1 MVETTAQ
8 KETYTR
14 LLEAGTTLFAQH
26 GFDGTSVRMIAD
38 LASANVAAVAYHF
51 GSKRG
56 LYDAVFEHL
65 YTRVQAE
72 TLQLPERPE
81 DMSEQEAVRVLVEQA
96 WRFIES
102 HRDAVKMTVR
112 EVVNQGQLYDGM
124 GWGWMEGKLAEQSE
138 GIAAFLG
145 LDVLHVR
152 LSIISFSY
160 VLSRYALNHPEELMR
175 LTLTDNHDAARE
187 AILGHLTCV
196 AHRLLL
202 VD

>member
-1 MVETTAQ
+1 MAETPAQ

-65 YTRVQAE
+65 YTGIQSE
-72 TLQLPERPE
+72 SLLPEHAE
-81 DMSEQEAVRVLVEQA
+81 GMTQQEVVRALVEQA

-112 EVVNQGQLYDGM
+112 EVVNQGQLYNGL
-124 GWGWMEGKLAEQSE
+124 GWGWMEGKLADQSE
-138 GIAAFLG
+138 ALASFLD
-145 LDVLHVR
+145 LDAQHVR
-152 LSIISFSY
+152 LTVITFSY
-160 VLSRYALNHPEELMR
+160 ALSRYALNHPEELVR
-175 LTLTDNHDAARE
+175 VTGTTSPEAARE
-187 AILGHLTCV
+187 AIVDHLTELAC
-196 AHRLLL
+196 RMLLA
-202 VD
+202 